1 MKDLLDFI
9 LSSLIDPGNYSIEE
23 ISGENDSLQY
33 EIKVDKD
40 FIGMIIGKGGN
51 TIKSIRNI
59 LKVKATKEKKLVTL
73 NVLEA

>member
-1 MKDLLDFI
+1 MKDVLDFI